1 MFTTPRKKGGY
12 ASSSN
17 TPTRNGPVNG
27 LFSDGMWICNC
38 SPRLPAVHF
47 QVKKQGPNN
56 GKWFYTCQEP
66 KESACGFFIW
76 EDKAHTRE
84 MAAVIKKTST
94 LVDPENDKRTLE
106 GHATASN
113 KWMDDL
119 RKKSDDEFGAWPLR
133 EEEEDKIIERVEQ
146 VIPGSFPQTPRKPV
160 HSNPLTPG
168 SKRKREDKND
178 EANALPTPAT
188 VQRDEDVFGTPA
200 TRRLRGGMWDGNERS
215 AKRFKDAL
223 ATPSETPSALEKKTG
238 RELHL
243 NYDITE
249 DVLELL
255 KDQHIDS
262 EVETKLREILNR
274 HAMKI
279 SGIVKGRDITRV
291 ALKTKDSTIS
301 ELRQK
306 ISALE
311 SERDLSSAIIKQL
324 REQK

>member
-1 MFTTPRKKGGY
+1 M
-12 ASSSN
+12 
-17 TPTRNGPVNG
+17 V
-27 LFSDGMWICNC
+27 L
-38 SPRLPAVHF
+38 PRLPAVHF

-66 KESACGFFIW
+66 KESACGFFLW
-76 EDKAHTRE
+76 EDKARTRE
-84 MAAVIKKTST
+84 IAAVLNDARSEPHTPQKTST
-94 LVDPENDKRTLE
+94 LVDPADDKRTLE

-119 RKKSDDEFGAWPLR
+119 RKKSEDEFGAWPLK
-133 EEEEDKIIERVEQ
+133 EEDEDNIIERVEQ
-146 VIPGSFPQTPRKPV
+146 VVPGSFPQTPKKPV
-160 HSNPLTPG
+160 HSNALTPG
-168 SKRKREDKND
+168 SKRKREDKNN

-188 VQRDEDVFGTPA
+188 AQRDEDVFGTPA

-215 AKRFKDAL
+215 AKRPLLSPSVTPSPFKFKDAL

-238 RELHL
+238 RDMHL
-243 NYDITE
+243 NYDIAE
-249 DVLELL
+249 DVMELL

-262 EVETKLREILNR
+262 EVETKLREMLNR

-291 ALKTKDSTIS
+291 ALKSKDSTIS

-306 ISALE
+306 ITALE

-324 REQK
+324 KEQK